1 MMKMA
6 SIVVDD
12 DETMEN
18 EKEKLAWYLL
28 NREWT
33 SLIIWELIFSF
44 VVMFNMFTVPL
55 MIAFPKNMQE
65 NMPLWLELLLEIMWL
80 A

>member
-1 MMKMA
+1 MA
-6 SIVVDD
+6 SIVNEE
-12 DETMEN
+12 DETLEN
-18 EKEKLAWYLL
+18 ESEKLAWYLL

-33 SLIIWELIFSF
+33 SIIIWELIFSF

-55 MIAFPKNMQE
+55 MIAFPKNMQA

>member
-18 EKEKLAWYLL
+18 EEEKLAWYLL

-33 SLIIWELIFSF
+33 SLIIWELVFSF

-55 MIAFPKNMQE
+55 MIAFP
-65 NMPLWLELLLEIMWL
+65 
-80 A
+80 

>member
-33 SLIIWELIFSF
+33 SLILWELVFSF

-55 MIAFPKNMQE
+55 MIAFP
-65 NMPLWLELLLEIMWL
+65 
-80 A
+80 